1 MRLAAKDRRGA
12 PVYRSAPFL
21 RAAKSMT
28 RRSEPISLGS
38 PRFRTVD
45 LPGLRISDVWFPPG
59 ANLPKHTHER
69 AVFAAAVDGSID
81 SRMRRR
87 TLDCEPTSVWT
98 EPAGEAHENRVGAR
112 GARIV
117 AILPEA
123 EEPMLGPCAPLLDA
137 VHHVR
142 HGGVSD
148 VARRILAELAVDDEP
163 SRLTL
168 HGLALEALALGLRVR
183 GKVDRSL
190 PGWLKTARD
199 VVHDRF
205 REGLVIADI
214 AEIAGVDATTLAR
227 TFRSHFH
234 VPLGTYQRHLRL
246 DWAAN
251 EVRHTD
257 TPLSMIALRAG
268 FYDQSHL
275 TRHFRRH
282 FGRTPGA
289 YRQEHRGG
297 GGAVT

>member
-1 MRLAAKDRRGA
+1 
-12 PVYRSAPFL
+12 
-21 RAAKSMT
+21 MT

-59 ANLPKHTHER
+59 ADLPNHTHDR
-69 AVFAAAVDGSID
+69 AVFAVALEGSID

-98 EPAGEAHENRVGAR
+98 EPAGEAHANRVGAE

-123 EEPMLGPCAPLLDA
+123 DEPMLGPCAPLLDG
-137 VHHVR
+137 VHHLR

-148 VARRILAELAVDDEP
+148 LARRILAELHLDDEP

-168 HGLALEALALGLRVR
+168 HGLALEALALGLRAR
-183 GKVDRSL
+183 GAAEPSP
-190 PGWLKTARD
+190 PGWLETVREI
-199 VVHDRF
+199 VHDRF
-205 REGLVIADI
+205 RDGLEIAEI
-214 AEIAGVDATTLAR
+214 AEIAGVDSTTLAR

-234 VPLGTYQRHLRL
+234 VPLGTYQRELRL
-246 DWAAN
+246 DWAAG
-251 EVRHTD
+251 ELRHSD

-289 YRQEHRGG
+289 YRREHPDGRRG
-297 GGAVT
+297 